1 MNPAMARHLEVL
13 GLQRS
18 PFPPTPDTSGYFQTA
33 ELEREL
39 VEAGHCLRT
48 RAGFV
53 LLTGEI
59 GTGKTTFL
67 RKLIAGLEQDGMVVS
82 LVFNTFLQGGDLLA
96 AVLRDFALVPQGNP
110 AADIETLNRF
120 LLQCWQRQ
128 TTCVLVIDDAQ
139 NLDIES
145 LELLRLL
152 TCLESGQEKLLQIVL
167 AGQPE
172 LLTLLAQPGIR
183 QLTSRISKHACLGPL
198 PADTI
203 GAYVQHRLQ
212 AAGGNDSITLRDDA
226 AIALHR
232 ATGGNPRH
240 IHLIMDRCLYGLYA
254 QTGAQRH
261 IDGTL
266 IQTAAAEAGVQQPR
280 KKRRIAPPW
289 AIAASL
295 AALCGIVALPLL
307 LRSGESR
314 AEPAQA
320 AAGSVPT
327 ASVAT
332 SHWDHCIDG
341 LDPATLLRQSIPPQ
355 AAALLQPRAGHC
367 VRASGEYGEIAFSTP
382 EASQQPLDQHPGRIR
397 QLQQQLHDA
406 GHYDGHIDGR
416 LGPLTRRAIA
426 RLQLQYHLPGTGNA
440 DPLTLHLLD
449 GIPAAATSSNTTDL
463 LSYGHG

>member
-18 PFPPTPDTSGYFQTA
+18 PFPPTPDTTGYFQTTA
-33 ELEREL
+33 LEREL

-53 LLTGEI
+53 LLTGEV

-110 AADIETLNRF
+110 ATDIETLNRF

-172 LLTLLAQPGIR
+172 LLTLLAQPSIR
-183 QLTSRISKHACLGPL
+183 QLTSRISKHACLDPL
-198 PADTI
+198 PA
-203 GAYVQHRLQ
+203 GSVRAYVQHRLQ
-212 AAGGNDSITLRDDA
+212 AAGGNDSITLHEDA
-226 AIALHR
+226 AATLYK

-254 QTGAQRH
+254 HSGEQRP
-261 IDGTL
+261 IDESL
-266 IQTAAAEAGVQQPR
+266 VKAAAAEAGVRQPR
-280 KKRRIAPPW
+280 RKRRPASSW

-295 AALCGIVALPLL
+295 AAACGIAASTL
-307 LRSGESR
+307 LRSGDSH
-314 AEPAQA
+314 AEPAQGA
-320 AAGSVPT
+320 IANAIRDPD
-327 ASVAT
+327 
-332 SHWDHCIDG
+332 WERCIARI
-341 LDPATLLRQSIPPQ
+341 DPAVRVRQSIPAQ
-355 AAALLQPRAGHC
+355 TVALLQTHGSHC
-367 VRASGEYGEIAFSTP
+367 VRINDGLGEIAFS
-382 EASQQPLDQHPGRIR
+382 ASTVQPPLDQLPEQIR
-397 QLQQQLHDA
+397 QLQQRLHEA

-416 LGPLTRRAIA
+416 LGPLTHRAIA
-426 RLQLQYHLPGTGNA
+426 RLQLRYQLPGTGTA

-449 GIPAAATSSNTTDL
+449 GIPAAAIPSNTTDIPP
-463 LSYGHG
+463 YGHG

>member
-1 MNPAMARHLEVL
+1 MNPAMIRHLELL

-18 PFPPTPDTSGYFQTA
+18 PFPPTPDTTGYFQTLA
-33 ELEREL
+33 LERDL

-53 LLTGEI
+53 LLTGEV

-96 AVLRDFALVPQGNP
+96 AVLRDFALMPQGNP

-183 QLTSRISKHACLGPL
+183 QLTSRISKHACLDPL
-198 PADTI
+198 PA
-203 GAYVQHRLQ
+203 GSVRAYVQHRLQ
-212 AAGGNDSITLRDDA
+212 AAGGNDRFSLHEDA
-226 AIALHR
+226 AAALYQ

-254 QTGAQRH
+254 DNGAQRT
-261 IDGTL
+261 IDATL
-266 IQTAAAEAGVQQPR
+266 VQAAAAEAGVRQPR
-280 KKRRIAPPW
+280 AKRRHAPSW

-295 AALCGIVALPLL
+295 AALCGIATTTL
-307 LRSGESR
+307 LRSGDSH
-314 AEPAQA
+314 AEPAPA
-320 AAGSVPT
+320 AAVAQVPQDHAWERCIAKIDPAVRVRQSVPAQT
-327 ASVAT
+327 
-332 SHWDHCIDG
+332 
-341 LDPATLLRQSIPPQ
+341 
-355 AAALLQPRAGHC
+355 AALLQTHGGRCLRSTGTQA
-367 VRASGEYGEIAFSTP
+367 EIAFGAPAMS
-382 EASQQPLDQHPGRIR
+382 QPLDAVPGQIR
-397 QLQQQLHDA
+397 HLQQQLREA

-416 LGPLTRRAIA
+416 LGPLTHRAIA
-426 RLQLQYHLPGTGNA
+426 RLQLRYHLPGTGIA

-449 GIPAAATSSNTTDL
+449 SLPSGASPSSNPTDIPP
-463 LSYGHG
+463 YGHG

>member
-1 MNPAMARHLEVL
+1 MNPAMAQHLEIL

-18 PFPPTPDTSGYFQTA
+18 PFPPTPDTSGYFRTI

-183 QLTSRISKHACLGPL
+183 QLTSRISKHACLDPL
-198 PADTI
+198 PAESVC
-203 GAYVQHRLQ
+203 AYVQHRLQ
-212 AAGGNDSITLRDDA
+212 AAGANDSITLHEDA
-226 AIALHR
+226 AAALYA

-254 QTGAQRH
+254 QSGAKRH
-261 IDGTL
+261 IDERL
-266 IQTAAAEAGVQQPR
+266 LQAAAAEAGVRQPR
-280 KKRRIAPPW
+280 RKRRHTSTW

-295 AALCGIVALPLL
+295 TAVCGIFATTL
-307 LRSGESR
+307 LRSSDSH
-314 AEPAQA
+314 AEPAQVA
-320 AAGSVPT
+320 AV
-327 ASVAT
+327 ASNAND
-332 SHWDHCIDG
+332 SQWERCLG
-341 LDPATLLRQSIPPQ
+341 RGDPLAVVRQSIPAQ
-355 AAALLQPRAGHC
+355 TAALLQAQGSHC
-367 VRASGEYGEIAFSTP
+367 VRIRDGQGEIAFSAP
-382 EASQQPLDQHPGRIR
+382 AAQQPLDQLPERVQ

-426 RLQLQYHLPGTGNA
+426 RLQLRYHLPGTGTP

-449 GIPAAATSSNTTDL
+449 GVPPAATSSNTTDTPP
-463 LSYGHG
+463 YGHG